1 MWRFGAKHFNDSKA
15 LTKQS
20 NDMVD
25 IYENIE
31 EYSPNKKR
39 EILMVFDDMV
49 ADMLNNKNL
58 NPIVTELF
66 IWGRKLKISLVFITQ
81 CYFAV
86 LKSIRIN
93 FTHYYSTH
101 YYENSKQKRTSIP
114 VNYSSD
120 IDSKDFM
127 SGFRKNL
134 LERI

>member
-1 MWRFGAKHFNDSKA
+1 
-15 LTKQS
+15 
-20 NDMVD
+20 MVD

-31 EYSPNKKR
+31 EYNPNKKR
-39 EILMVFDDMV
+39 EILMVFNDV
-49 ADMLNNKNL
+49 AADMLNNKNL

-66 IWGRKLKISLVFITQ
+66 IWGRKPKISLVFITQ

-114 VNYSSD
+114 FNYLSD
-120 IDSKDFM
+120 IDFKDFM
-127 SGFRKNL
+127 SRFRKNL

>member
-1 MWRFGAKHFNDSKA
+1 
-15 LTKQS
+15 
-20 NDMVD
+20 MVD

-31 EYSPNKKR
+31 EYNPNKKR

-66 IWGRKLKISLVFITQ
+66 IRGRKLKISLVFITQ

-93 FTHYYSTH
+93 FTHYCSAH
-101 YYENSKQKRTSIP
+101 YYESSKQKRTSIP
-114 VNYSSD
+114 FNYLSD
-120 IDSKDFM
+120 IDFKDFM
-127 SGFRKNL
+127 SRFRKDL